1 MNPSDILPKA
11 PLPRA
16 LIGFSAAFLSTLTF
30 HEIGFLLVNLT
41 GLGTFTLFNMRP
53 TVPLGVPLLISLSF
67 WGGLW
72 GILYVFIVE
81 RFPRTVHPWVAG
93 FLFAILLPTLFGWT
107 IVATIKGMPIFLGFD
122 VLRLIL
128 ITFINGLWGVGLPIL
143 CILLARTGLF
153 KAA

>member
-11 PLPRA
+11 PLPRV

-30 HEIGFLLVNLT
+30 HELGFLLVNLT

-81 RFPRTVHPWVAG
+81 RFPKTIHPWVAG

-107 IVATIKGMPIFLGFD
+107 VVASIRGQPMFAGFD
-122 VLRLIL
+122 GLRLL
-128 ITFINGLWGVGLPIL
+128 RITFISGLWGVGLPIL
-143 CILLARTGLF
+143 CVLLARTGLF
-153 KAA
+153 KSA